1 MKFQQAIDS
10 ALFKNYFNLEGK
22 ATRSEYW
29 WFGLFV
35 VLLIFAT
42 PILATTVA
50 ATIGLY
56 EVSGVVKVVN
66 YSIGIVLAVTFLPYL
81 GVSVRRFRDAGRGK
95 EEAIVVFFLA
105 IITQLMVPIGD
116 QEAII
121 RMPEIMTV
129 PILVVGVA
137 ASFYSLYIALK
148 KSV

>member
-42 PILATTVA
+42 SFLASTVA
-50 ATIGLY
+50 VSIGL
-56 EVSGVVKVVN
+56 EESGVVRVLN
-66 YSIGIVLAVTFLPYL
+66 YSIGIVLAVTFLPSL

>member
-22 ATRSEYW
+22 ATRSEFW

-42 PILATTVA
+42 SFLASTVA
-50 ATIGLY
+50 VSIGL
-56 EVSGVVKVVN
+56 EESGMVRVLN
-66 YSIGIVLAVTFLPYL
+66 YSIGIVLAVTFLPSL

>member
-29 WFGLFV
+29 WFGFFV

-42 PILATTVA
+42 SFLASTVA
-50 ATIGLY
+50 VSIGL
-56 EVSGVVKVVN
+56 EESGVVRVLN
-66 YSIGIVLAVTFLPYL
+66 YSIGIVLAVTFLPSL
-81 GVSVRRFRDAGRGK
+81 GVSVRRFRDAGRRK

>member
-29 WFGLFV
+29 WFSLFV

-42 PILATTVA
+42 SFLASTVA
-50 ATIGLY
+50 VSIGL
-56 EVSGVVKVVN
+56 EESGMVRLLN
-66 YSIGIVLAVTFLPYL
+66 YSIGIVSAVTSLPSL
-81 GVSVRRFRDAGRGK
+81 GVSVRRFRDAERGK

-105 IITQLMVPIGD
+105 IITQLMVPIGN

>member
-22 ATRSEYW
+22 ATRSEFW

-42 PILATTVA
+42 SFLASTVA
-50 ATIGLY
+50 VSIGL
-56 EVSGVVKVVN
+56 EESGVVRVLN
-66 YSIGIVLAVTFLPYL
+66 YSIGIVLAVTFLPSL

>member
-29 WFGLFV
+29 WFVLFV
-35 VLLIFAT
+35 TLLFFAT
-42 PILATTVA
+42 SFLALTVA
-50 ATIGLY
+50 VSIGL
-56 EVSGVVKVVN
+56 EESGMVRVGN
-66 YSIGIVLAVTFLPYL
+66 YSIGIVLAVTFLPVL

-95 EEAIVVFFLA
+95 EEALVVFFLA
-105 IITQLMVPIGD
+105 IITQLMMSIGD

-148 KSV
+148 KPV

>member
-29 WFGLFV
+29 WFVFFVTLLF
-35 VLLIFAT
+35 FAT
-42 PILATTVA
+42 SFLALTVA
-50 ATIGLY
+50 VSIGL
-56 EVSGVVKVVN
+56 EESGMVRVGN
-66 YSIGIVLAVTFLPYL
+66 YSIGIVLAVTFLPAL

-95 EEAIVVFFLA
+95 EEALVAFFLA
-105 IITQLMVPIGD
+105 IITQLMMPIGD

-137 ASFYSLYIALK
+137 ANFYILYIALK

>member
-29 WFGLFV
+29 WFSLFV
-35 VLLIFAT
+35 VLLMFAT
-42 PILATTVA
+42 SFLATTVA
-50 ATIGLY
+50 ISIGL
-56 EVSGVVKVVN
+56 EESGMVRVLN
-66 YSIGIVLAVTFLPYL
+66 YSIGIVSAVTFLPSL

-121 RMPEIMTV
+121 RMPEIMTI

>member
-22 ATRSEYW
+22 ATRSEFW

-42 PILATTVA
+42 SFLASTVA
-50 ATIGLY
+50 VSIGL
-56 EVSGVVKVVN
+56 EESGMVRVLN
-66 YSIGIVLAVTFLPYL
+66 YSIGIVLAVTFLPSL
-81 GVSVRRFRDAGRGK
+81 GVSVRRFRNAGRGK

>member
-35 VLLIFAT
+35 VLLIFA
-42 PILATTVA
+42 ISFLASTVA
-50 ATIGLY
+50 VSIGL
-56 EVSGVVKVVN
+56 EESGVVRVLN
-66 YSIGIVLAVTFLPYL
+66 YSIGIVLAVTFLPSL

>member
-42 PILATTVA
+42 SFLASTVA
-50 ATIGLY
+50 VSIGL
-56 EVSGVVKVVN
+56 EESGMVRVLN
-66 YSIGIVLAVTFLPYL
+66 YSIGIVLAVTFLPSL

>member
-10 ALFKNYFNLEGK
+10 SLFKNYFNLEGK

-29 WFGLFV
+29 WFSLFV
-35 VLLIFAT
+35 ALLIFAT
-42 PILATTVA
+42 SFLASSVA
-50 ATIGLY
+50 VSIGQ
-56 EVSGVVKVVN
+56 EESGMVRVGN
-66 YSIGIVLAVTFLPYL
+66 YSIGIVLAVTFLPAL

-95 EEAIVVFFLA
+95 EEALVAFFLA
-105 IITQLMVPIGD
+105 IITQLMMPIGD

-137 ASFYSLYIALK
+137 ANFYILYIALK